1 MLRKK
6 IIQIF
11 GLSEVPIPPLILG
24 FCGLTPFIF
33 LCFGVYFFSYEWK
46 LISLYNL
53 LNYSV
58 IILSFIGAIHWGVA
72 IHNKN
77 TDFRSYLWSVLPA
90 IIGWVVLIGFTTN
103 YLLIIICL
111 MLAFALTFYV
121 DLLYTKKNIFP
132 LWYLKL
138 RKILSV
144 VVFIC
149 LGLVA
154 MAINNKII

>member
-1 MLRKK
+1 M
-6 IIQIF
+6 
-11 GLSEVPIPPLILG
+11 
-24 FCGLTPFIF
+24 
-33 LCFGVYFFSYEWK
+33 
-46 LISLYNL
+46 
-53 LNYSV
+53 NYSV

-103 YLLIIICL
+103 YLLIIIFL

>member
-1 MLRKK
+1 MLSVNP
-6 IIQIF
+6 F
-11 GLSEVPIPPLILG
+11 ATLAETVTPIYMQSFVIVMLI
-24 FCGLTPFIF
+24 
-33 LCFGVYFFSYEWK
+33 
-46 LISLYNL
+46 
-53 LNYSV
+53 
-58 IILSFIGAIHWGVA
+58 
-72 IHNKN
+72 
-77 TDFRSYLWSVLPA
+77 
-90 IIGWVVLIGFTTN
+90 
-103 YLLIIICL
+103 LIIIFL